1 MLHRLLSP
9 LSRLL
14 RPLVELGGSPR
25 GLWYVIGAF
34 MADSIAYFGILTLMT
49 TYLSADLRWPDAY
62 ASIGVSIFTMAVT
75 LFMLGLGSFAESF
88 GLRRAIAIALLLNT
102 VGRAI
107 YCVLPGCP
115 AAFATVGVLG
125 SLLLVAAGSGILMPV
140 CYSGVKQFTNEKT
153 NSMGYAMIYALM
165 NLGIFLVGALSAWIR
180 PGVQDVLNWQDVTAQ
195 TAISPLASGIGAAG
209 GPALGSTVYGVSL
222 ASQAVKPAAANDP
235 ILCWLTS
242 FSNSGVNAV
251 NWVCCGVTVLTL
263 LIFLMLM
270 TRTVQS
276 GRLRPESSATPA
288 TGPRPGL
295 AARFRSYLSEGP
307 FGNAR
312 FLFFIFMLLPVQTL
326 FAHQW
331 LTMPE
336 YILRAYPKDVND
348 KMEWLVNW
356 INPLIIFFCVPLAA
370 MLTKRFHVFT
380 VMIVGSFVSAAPTFL
395 LSLGPDAK
403 TLIAYFV
410 LFSLGEALWQP
421 RFLEYASELAPP
433 GRVAQYMGLAQVPW
447 LLAKGTTGFYSGYL
461 LATYCPKDTP
471 PENLQ
476 TGTLWFIYACI
487 AMTSPIGLWLARE
500 WVQRGLHQPA
510 PQVKK

>member
-1 MLHRLLSP
+1 MLRRLLSP
-9 LSRLL
+9 LGRLVS
-14 RPLVELGGSPR
+14 PLIDLCGSPR

-34 MADSIAYFGILTLMT
+34 AADSIAYFGILTLMT
-49 TYLSADLRWPDAY
+49 TCLSADLGWPDRY
-62 ASIGVSIFTMAVT
+62 ASIGVSIFTMTVT

-88 GLRRAIAIALLLNT
+88 GLRRAIAVALLLNT

-115 AAFATVGVLG
+115 ETLATVGVLA

-165 NLGIFLVGALSAWIR
+165 NFGIFLVGALSAWIR
-180 PGVQDVLNWQDVTAQ
+180 PGVQDVLNWQNAAAQATA
-195 TAISPLASGIGAAG
+195 SPLASAVATSG
-209 GPALGSTVYGVSL
+209 SL
-222 ASQAVKPAAANDP
+222 ASQAVKPAAADDP
-235 ILCWLTS
+235 ILCWLAS

-251 NWVCCGVTVLTL
+251 NRVCCAVTVLTL
-263 LIFLMLM
+263 LVFLMLM
-270 TRTVQS
+270 TRKVQA
-276 GRLRPESSATPA
+276 GRLRPESPATPV
-288 TGPRPGL
+288 TGPKPDL
-295 AARFRSYLSEGP
+295 ASRFWNYLSEGP

-356 INPLIIFFCVPLAA
+356 INPLIIFFCVPLTT
-370 MLTKRFHVFT
+370 MLTKRFHVYT
-380 VMIVGSFVSAAPTFL
+380 VMIVGSFVSAVPTFL
-395 LSLGPDAK
+395 LINGPDAR
-403 TLIAYFV
+403 TLITYFV

-471 PENLQ
+471 PEDLH
-476 TGTLWFIYACI
+476 TGTLWLIYACI
-487 AMTSPIGLWLARE
+487 AMTSPIGLWLARN

-510 PQVKK
+510 PQSPQ